1 MFGISGKKLIVAGAL
16 VAAGSLFGSGNAAR
30 AATYSITSGD
40 STISYNSNLQAVS
53 WLVNGVN
60 EFGGSPVGGD
70 VLSIYNGT
78 DFVPIADDGLT
89 LVSDSFTKNIASATL
104 SGTYEGDNFTI
115 TFKGILTGGAKGS
128 GTAGLA
134 ETITVNNLGPSVTPG
149 VSPAVVASPVDFII
163 QDSFDANLNATPSN
177 DTLKFSP
184 SGAPNTATQTDP
196 TGVKLTYV
204 STPTPTLIDGTADS
218 SVSTASATGN
228 EAFAFTWD
236 LSLDPGDTGI
246 ISNAITISGQGGG
259 AVASVPLPS
268 SAGAALAT
276 LAGLGAVALLRRK
289 FAAI

>member
-16 VAAGSLFGSGNAAR
+16 VAAGSLFGTGNAAR

-40 STISYNSNLQAVS
+40 STISYNSDLQAVS

-60 EFGGSPVGGD
+60 EFGGSPAGGD

-78 DFVPIADDGLT
+78 DFVPLADDGLT

-104 SGTYEGDNFTI
+104 SGNYEGDNFTI

-134 ETITVNNLGPSVTPG
+134 ETITVNNLGPSAPDG
-149 VSPAVVASPVDFII
+149 DNEGPVDFII
-163 QDSFDANLNATPSN
+163 QDSFDANLNATPAN

-184 SGAPNTATQTDP
+184 SGSPNTATQTDP

-218 SVSTASATGN
+218 SVSTASVTGN

-246 ISNAITISGQGGG
+246 ISNSITISGQGSG

-276 LAGLGAVALLRRK
+276 LGGLGAVALLRRK
-289 FAAI
+289 YAAV

>member
-60 EFGGSPVGGD
+60 EFGGSPAGGD

-78 DFVPIADDGLT
+78 DFVPLADDGLT

-104 SGTYEGDNFTI
+104 SGNYEGDNFTI

-134 ETITVNNLGPSVTPG
+134 ETITVNNLGPSAPDG
-149 VSPAVVASPVDFII
+149 DNEGPVDFII
-163 QDSFDANLNATPSN
+163 QDSFDANLNATPAN

-184 SGAPNTATQTDP
+184 SGSPNTATQTDP

-218 SVSTASATGN
+218 SVSTASVTGN

-246 ISNAITISGQGGG
+246 ISNSITISGQGSG

-276 LAGLGAVALLRRK
+276 LGGLGAVALLRRK
-289 FAAI
+289 YAAV